1 MPDGIVFFK
10 SSGGAF
16 IVGAIVRSALIIS
29 VLLSGLQVANA
40 APRALYGKT
49 VVVTWQEE
57 RQQKLPGEEEMR
69 FVSAAAEFDVYVS
82 EAGRPFSRLRM
93 FRTNRRGKLR
103 TGSRDAVGGEAS
115 ARNVSFSGTTMSAS
129 MPRGAGGALL
139 VSVTFD
145 SGFQGCSA
153 RTVSGK
159 ASGVV
164 AAHARSMISGKL
176 VDLYSIKT
184 SGEGCR
190 IQDGNMF
197 AQ

>member
-1 MPDGIVFFK
+1 VR
-10 SSGGAF
+10 
-16 IVGAIVRSALIIS
+16 AIVRSVQVIS
-29 VLLSGLQVANA
+29 VLLCGSQVANA
-40 APRALYGKT
+40 APRALYGKS

-69 FVSAAAEFDVYVS
+69 FVGAAAEFNVYVS
-82 EAGRPFSRLRM
+82 EAGRPFSRLR
-93 FRTNRRGKLR
+93 FSRTNRHGKLR
-103 TGSRDAVGGEAS
+103 SGSSDAVGGEGS
-115 ARNVSFSGTTMSAS
+115 ARNVSFSGSTMSAS

-145 SGFQGCSA
+145 SGFQSCSA

-164 AAHARSMISGKL
+164 AAHAKSLIKGGFI
-176 VDLYSIKT
+176 DLYSVKT
-184 SGEGCR
+184 SGESCR